1 MSMQNIVPSEAK
13 PFAYT
18 LDERR
23 FLISPSGAK
32 LARIAKEGIWL
43 YDKRL
48 RQEWLLSIERLLIL
62 MSTIIEL

>member
-1 MSMQNIVPSEAK
+1 MQDTKPSDTR

-18 LDERR
+18 LDERQ

-32 LARIAKEGIWL
+32 LARVDKQGIWL

-48 RQEWLLSIERLLIL
+48 RQEWLLPVEQLLEFISA
-62 MSTIIEL
+62 MVEL